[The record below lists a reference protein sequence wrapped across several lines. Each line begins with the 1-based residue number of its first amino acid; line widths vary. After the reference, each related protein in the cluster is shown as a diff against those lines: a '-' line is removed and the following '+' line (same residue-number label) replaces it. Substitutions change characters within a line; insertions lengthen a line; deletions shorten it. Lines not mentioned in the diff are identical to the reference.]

1 VQCNRF
7 CTGSG
12 LLLLLLTSESKET
25 TINSKTAQSDYRR
38 VETRILQFFAL
49 TLGNSTRSTEQGMTR
64 SARVRLALVGAS
76 TEKAEQVDDSE
87 TWSHKAACY
96 FFSIPLRRCREAK

>member
-25 TINSKTAQSDYRR
+25 TIKSDYRR